1 MVTYEVNLDI
11 EREVSADYLTW
22 LKAHMDEIVSL
33 EGFVDAQCHEVES
46 SSEER
51 LVLSVHYR
59 IESREHLDSYFRDH
73 AERLRGDG
81 LTKFEGRFSAERRIY
96 KELW

>member
-1 MVTYEVNLDI
+1 MVTYEVNLEI
-11 EREVSADYLTW
+11 EREVSAAYLSW
-22 LKAHMDEIVSL
+22 LKEHVDEIL
-33 EGFVDAQCHEVES
+33 ALDGFVSAQCHEVES

-59 IESREHLDSYFRDH
+59 VESREHLDAYFRDH

-81 LTKFEGRFSAERRIY
+81 MKKFEGRFSAERRIY